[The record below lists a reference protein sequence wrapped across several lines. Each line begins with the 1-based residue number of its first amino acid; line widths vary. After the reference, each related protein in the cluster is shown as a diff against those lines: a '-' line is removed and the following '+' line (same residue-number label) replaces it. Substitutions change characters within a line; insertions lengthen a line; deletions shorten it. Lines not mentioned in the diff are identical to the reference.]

1 LSVEG
6 EIALALVFRPG
17 LIRRAGMA
25 GVAVGIDYQ
34 GALALAPPEC
44 DREALA
50 FLLMRAEDGLL
61 AGFRKTESTDNGK

>member
-1 LSVEG
+1 MSVEG

-34 GALALAPPEC
+34 GALALAPPQC

-61 AGFRKTESTDNGK
+61 AGFRRAENDHGGK

>member
-1 LSVEG
+1 LTVEG

-34 GALALAPPEC
+34 GAFALVPPEC
-44 DREALA
+44 DRETLA

-61 AGFRKTESTDNGK
+61 AGFRKTENSNGGK